1 MLFVALLEV
10 KGDSTP
16 AERIARRA
24 EWQYPADVK
33 VVAEYWLQTDGY
45 SVISIMETDN
55 NADIFA
61 ITSQWGDVFNIKV
74 SPALTAEQGLQLAQ
88 QMMQN

>member
-10 KGDSTP
+10 KGSNAP

-24 EWQYPADVK
+24 EWLYPAGVK
-33 VVAEYWLQTDGY
+33 VIAEYWLQTDGY

-61 ITSQWGDVFNIKV
+61 ISAEWGDVFNVKV
-74 SPALTAEQGLQLAQ
+74 SPAVTAEQGLQLAQ
-88 QMMQN
+88 KMMQG